1 MQSSRQMHMSMVEE
15 GIQKSAILLMTLEED
30 DAAKLLARLPPK
42 YVEAVSL
49 AIAQIDDIP
58 GQVQEEVIR
67 EFFGGQPSSL
77 IHACGGLEKAKALV
91 RKALGKDAA
100 DMLAILQQ
108 TIESLPFGFLQKT
121 DAQNILSFIMDEHP
135 QTIAVVICHV
145 PPATG
150 AGILN
155 GLPQQK
161 QLAVIQRI
169 AKMGQMSPE
178 AITDIERAL
187 EFRMSTV
194 MHQSFQKSGGIPA
207 VAAIL
212 NVTDRATERMVLEN
226 LAKDS
231 PELVEEIRRL
241 MFVFEDIQ
249 KLADKDIQTLL
260 KNVETSQWAMALKG
274 ASQALQDKIMK
285 NMSQRASEI
294 LKEEMGFL
302 GRVKLSDVESV
313 QQKIVDVVRSLEE
326 AGQLARPGN
335 DSEEEFVA

>member
-1 MQSSRQMHMSMVEE
+1 MSMSMMEE
-15 GIQKSAILLMTLEED
+15 GIHKSAILLMALEED
-30 DAAKLLARLPPK
+30 DAAALLSRLPPK

-58 GQVQEEVIR
+58 GQVQEEVIQ

-91 RKALGKDAA
+91 KKALGKDAA

-121 DAQNILSFIMDEHP
+121 DAQDILSFIMDEHP

-161 QLAVIQRI
+161 QLAVIQRV
-169 AKMGQMSPE
+169 AKMGQTSPE
-178 AITDIERAL
+178 AIADIERAL
-187 EFRMSTV
+187 EFRMSMV
-194 MHQSFQKSGGIPA
+194 MHQSFQKSGGVPA
-207 VAAIL
+207 VAEIL

-226 LAKDS
+226 LSKDS

-260 KNVETSQWAMALKG
+260 KNVETNQWAMALKG
-274 ASQALQDKIMK
+274 SSQALQDKVMK

-294 LKEEMGFL
+294 LKEEIGFL

-313 QQKIVDVVRSLEE
+313 QQKIVDIVRSLEE
-326 AGQLARPGN
+326 TGQLARPGT
-335 DSEEEFVA
+335 DGEEEFVA